1 VAKSLGLLIGEQLQ
15 TIAQRLQRAC
25 HWPAKALPSIL
36 YDLFLDPPA
45 FLHADMQ

>member
-1 VAKSLGLLIGEQLQ
+1 MAKSLGLLIGRQLQ
-15 TIAQRLQRAC
+15 AIVQRLQRGC

-45 FLHADMQ
+45 FIHAAMQ